1 MNLLRRLLA
10 LFRIKSDR
18 LVERAEDPRESLD
31 DAYGRQLQ
39 LLARVRRGLVDVATA
54 RKRVELQGAE
64 FAQTR
69 QRLEAQARQ
78 ALAAGREDLAREAL
92 TRRATIDSQLG
103 DLSTQHA
110 KLADDEAGLVE
121 AASRFQ
127 AKVDA
132 FRLQKETI
140 KATYTAADA
149 QVRVRES
156 LSGVSEEMNDLG
168 QAVTRAQ
175 DRTAQLQARAG
186 ALDDLLTSGALEDLS
201 QPTDRIQA
209 ELDRLSIGASVDG
222 ELARLR
228 GELPAGSAGAI
239 LIEGPKSANP
249 G

>member
-1 MNLLRRLLA
+1 MNLVRRLLV

-18 LVERAEDPRESLD
+18 LLERAEDPRESLD
-31 DAYGRQLQ
+31 DAYRRQLE

-54 RKRVELQGAE
+54 RKRVELQGVE

-69 QRLEAQARQ
+69 TRLEEQARQ
-78 ALAAGREDLAREAL
+78 ALAAGREDLARAAL
-92 TRRATIDSQLG
+92 IRRGTIAAQLG
-103 DLSTQHA
+103 DLSAQHA
-110 KLADDEAGLVE
+110 KLVEDEAGLVE

-149 QVRVRES
+149 QVQVRES
-156 LSGVSEEMNDLG
+156 LAGVSTEMTDLG
-168 QAVTRAQ
+168 QAIARAQ

-186 ALDDLLTSGALEDLS
+186 AIDDLLDSGALDDLS
-201 QPTDRIQA
+201 QPTDRMQA

-228 GELPAGSAGAI
+228 GELPAGSARA
-239 LIEGPKSANP
+239 IEGPKSANP
-249 G
+249 S

>member
-10 LFRIKSDR
+10 LFRIKSNR
-18 LVERAEDPRESLD
+18 LLERAEDPRESLD
-31 DAYGRQLQ
+31 DAYRRQLE

-54 RKRVELQGAE
+54 RKRVELQGVE

-69 QRLEAQARQ
+69 TRLEEQARQ
-78 ALAAGREDLAREAL
+78 ALAAGREDLARAAL
-92 TRRATIDSQLG
+92 TRRATIDAQLG
-103 DLSTQHA
+103 DLSAQHA
-110 KLADDEAGLVE
+110 KLVEDEAGLVE

-149 QVRVRES
+149 QVQVRES
-156 LSGVSEEMNDLG
+156 LAGVSTEMNDLG
-168 QAVTRAQ
+168 QAIARAQ

-186 ALDDLLTSGALEDLS
+186 AIDDLLDSGALDDLS

-209 ELDRLSIGASVDG
+209 ELDQLSIKAGVDRD
-222 ELARLR
+222 LDRLR
-228 GELPAGSAGAI
+228 RELPGGSAGAI
-239 LIEGPKSANP
+239 EGPKSTNP
-249 G
+249 S

>member
-18 LVERAEDPRESLD
+18 LLERAEDPRESLD

-168 QAVTRAQ
+168 RPSCRPVPARSMTSSPQVPSRISVSRPTGSRPSS
-175 DRTAQLQARAG
+175 TASRSARA
-186 ALDDLLTSGALEDLS
+186 SMVS
-201 QPTDRIQA
+201 
-209 ELDRLSIGASVDG
+209 
-222 ELARLR
+222 LR
-228 GELPAGSAGAI
+228 GFGVSCPPARRERS
-239 LIEGPKSANP
+239 
-249 G
+249 

>member
-1 MNLLRRLLA
+1 MNILRRLLA

-18 LVERAEDPRESLD
+18 LMERAEDPRESLD
-31 DAYGRQLQ
+31 DAYRRQLE
-39 LLARVRRGLVDVATA
+39 LLAQVRRGLVDVATA
-54 RKRVELQGAE
+54 RKRVELQGVE

-69 QRLEAQARQ
+69 GRLEEQARQ

-92 TRRATIDSQLG
+92 TRRAAIDAQLG
-103 DLSTQHA
+103 DLSAQHA
-110 KLADDEAGLVE
+110 KLVEDEAGLVE

-156 LSGVSEEMNDLG
+156 LSGVSTEMNDLG
-168 QAVTRAQ
+168 QAITRAQ

-186 ALDDLLTSGALEDLS
+186 AIDELLMSGALDDLS
-201 QPTDRIQA
+201 QPSDRIQA
-209 ELDRLSIGASVDG
+209 ELDRISIDATVEG
-222 ELARLR
+222 ELGRLR
-228 GELPAGSAGAI
+228 SELPAGAASAAKAIAPGA
-239 LIEGPKSANP
+239 EGDR
-249 G
+249 